1 MRALSRAAV
10 ALLSLSWIVSFAK
23 QPDAVLSRRQELP
36 AEAFL
41 SLAALKAGH
50 QQKDEGLRIIVLSYG
65 W

>member
-1 MRALSRAAV
+1 M
-10 ALLSLSWIVSFAK
+10 
-23 QPDAVLSRRQELP
+23 LSRRQELP

-65 W
+65 MSMQLERAAREGNLIVVV